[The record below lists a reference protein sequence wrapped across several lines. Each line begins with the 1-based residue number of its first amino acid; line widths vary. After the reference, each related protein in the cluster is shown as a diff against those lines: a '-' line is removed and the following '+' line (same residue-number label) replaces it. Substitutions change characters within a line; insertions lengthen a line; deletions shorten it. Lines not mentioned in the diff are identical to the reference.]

1 MRTWHNKNI
10 QSNKIWVDQVSEFYN
25 KSFKW
30 LEDNYIEMYS
40 TYNKRKSVDA
50 ERFIRTFKNKIY
62 IWQLYQR
69 KVYFDVLNDIVD
81 KYNNTYHT
89 TIKVNHIDV
98 KFNSYAEYNVESNA
112 KDAKFKIGDDVRL
125 SKHKNIF
132 ARGYAPNWSEEVF
145 LISKIKNTVPWTYVI
160 NDLNGEEI
168 IGMFYEK

>member
-62 IWQLYQR
+62 IWQLYQW
-69 KVYFDVLNDIVD
+69 KVYFDVLNDFVD

-89 TIKVNHIDV
+89 TIKVNDIDV

-112 KDAKFKIGDDVRL
+112 KDPKFKIF
-125 SKHKNIF
+125 KFKT
-132 ARGYAPNWSEEVF
+132 F
-145 LISKIKNTVPWTYVI
+145 LLEDMLLTGQKK
-160 NDLNGEEI
+160 
-168 IGMFYEK
+168 FF